1 MTDLVGHMDAL
12 RCRIT
17 RTVLLCAALTGA
29 LGAGARGGFA
39 EDAAQRAGGKTWYV
53 STDGKDNAAGT
64 EDEPFG
70 TIQKGVDA
78 AKPGDT
84 VFVRGG
90 TYRETVFIKKS
101 GVQGNPV
108 TIRNY
113 PGEQPVIEADLK
125 PSTVG
130 WKMGFF
136 ITGPENRPVR
146 WIVIEGFE
154 IRNGYNGIYILN
166 GDHLIIRGNKI
177 FDSRQQGILG
187 NGHRVLIDR
196 NIIARNGLANG
207 DPLSNK
213 EHGIY
218 MAGTFITITNNI
230 FYSNQAYGIQV
241 AGYTDSP
248 QYAGKEYEGA
258 TDWVISNNTFA
269 FHKIRGPIVLWKK
282 ATKRCLIQNN
292 IFYKNAAPDIT
303 DYTEKGSGHVI
314 RNNFSGDPLFVNAES
329 YDFRLRPGSPAIGAG
344 TAEKAPSHDFLG
356 RKRNKKRISAGAYE
370 GPAP

>member
-1 MTDLVGHMDAL
+1 MLHAIGDIGAL
-12 RCRIT
+12 RPRMT
-17 RTVLLCAALTGA
+17 GNLLICVALTAALS
-29 LGAGARGGFA
+29 AR
-39 EDAAQRAGGKTWYV
+39 AQTAFGEGVVQSQGGKTWYV
-53 STDGKDNAAGT
+53 STQGKDTGSGA

-70 TIQKGVDA
+70 TIQSGVNA
-78 AKPGDT
+78 AEPGDT

-90 TYRETVFIKKS
+90 TYRETVFIRKS
-101 GVQGNPV
+101 GAQGKPI

-113 PGEQPVIEADLK
+113 PGEQPVIEADVK
-125 PSTVG
+125 PTTVG
-130 WKMGFF
+130 WKMGFS
-136 ITGPENRPVR
+136 IMGPENRPVH

-154 IRNGYNGIYILN
+154 IKNGYNGIYVLN

-213 EHGIY
+213 QHGIY
-218 MAGTFITITNNI
+218 MAGTFITITNSI

-241 AGYTDSP
+241 AGYTDMS

-258 TDWVISNNTFA
+258 ADWVISNNAFA
-269 FHKIRGPIVLWKK
+269 FHKIRGPIVLWLKG
-282 ATKRCLIQNN
+282 TKRCLIQNN

-303 DYTEKGSGHVI
+303 DYTAKDSGHVI
-314 RNNFSGDPLFVNAES
+314 RNNFSGDPLFVDPEQH
-329 YDFRLRPGSPAIGAG
+329 DFRIKAGSPAIGAG
-344 TAEKAPSHDFLG
+344 VAKKAPSHDFLG
-356 RKRNKKRISAGAYE
+356 RERNRERTCIGAYE
-370 GPAP
+370 Y